1 MTLLMKNKEEG
12 NIQSNFRPITCLP
25 TTFKLMAAIIAES
38 MLNHFENNGLI
49 PNEQKGN
56 RRKSKGTIDQLL
68 IDNMIIRNAKKQK
81 KNLHVAWIDY
91 KKAFDSISHSWIA
104 KSLQILGISNNIIQF
119 LRATKNSWNTLLTVN
134 DQILGQVRIQR
145 GIFHGD
151 SPSSLLFVAALI
163 PVTIIL
169 RQTQL
174 GYQISKNT
182 IKISHLLYMDDLKL
196 FGKST
201 AELESLLN
209 TVKIFSKN
217 LSLELAQKNALY
229 SPLPKVVTET
239 DGMNLP
245 NNNIKGLYLDETY
258 KYLGILQADDVKH
271 THVKKETLS
280 EYNKRVR
287 KLLKS
292 KLNGGNIIKAINNW
306 TVPVIR

>member
-1 MTLLMKNKEEG
+1 MLKN
-12 NIQSNFRPITCLP
+12 
-25 TTFKLMAAIIAES
+25 
-38 MLNHFENNGLI
+38 
-49 PNEQKGN
+49 
-56 RRKSKGTIDQLL
+56 
-68 IDNMIIRNAKKQK
+68 K

-169 RQTQL
+169 RQIQL

-217 LSLELAQKNALY
+217 LSLELAQKNA
-229 SPLPKVVTET
+229 
-239 DGMNLP
+239 
-245 NNNIKGLYLDETY
+245 
-258 KYLGILQADDVKH
+258 
-271 THVKKETLS
+271 
-280 EYNKRVR
+280 
-287 KLLKS
+287 
-292 KLNGGNIIKAINNW
+292 
-306 TVPVIR
+306 